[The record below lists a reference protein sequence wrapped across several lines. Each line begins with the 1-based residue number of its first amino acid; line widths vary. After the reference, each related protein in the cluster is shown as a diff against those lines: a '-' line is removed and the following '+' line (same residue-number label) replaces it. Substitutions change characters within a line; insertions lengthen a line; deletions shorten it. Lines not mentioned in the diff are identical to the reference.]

1 MERDMIQQ
9 SLEWL
14 YRELKRIE
22 IALGHLE
29 SRGGCDICL
38 DGQNLEKKQ
47 AVVEWLIDR
56 VLMEVGK

>member
-14 YRELKRIE
+14 YRELKRTK

-29 SRGGCDICL
+29 SRSGCDICL
-38 DGQNLEKKQ
+38 DRQNLERKQ
-47 AVVEWLIDR
+47 AIVEWLIGR
-56 VLMEVGK
+56 VLSDD

>member
-1 MERDMIQQ
+1 MEDMRKAA
-9 SLEWL
+9 LEWL
-14 YRELKRIE
+14 YRELKRIK

-47 AVVEWLIDR
+47 AVVEWLIQR
-56 VLMEVGK
+56 VLEG